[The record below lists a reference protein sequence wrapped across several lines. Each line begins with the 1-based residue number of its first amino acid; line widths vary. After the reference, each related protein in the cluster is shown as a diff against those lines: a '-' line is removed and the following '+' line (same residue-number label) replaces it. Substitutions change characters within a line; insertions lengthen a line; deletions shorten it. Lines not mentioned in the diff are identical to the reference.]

1 MIMNPGM
8 LLFGLIDSGVAFFLV
23 YYIVKARF
31 GGNQKAIARILAAV
45 LGTLVFTIY
54 FAVIVWFNTATY
66 SVTQEVKMVVYLAP
80 FVLSALMTALVLL
93 SQPPKEKEKD
103 EDAED
108 TDKEIEENDTAS
120 ETEKKIF

>member
-23 YYIVKARF
+23 YYMIKARF
-31 GGNQKAIARILAAV
+31 GGNQKAIARILAAI
-45 LGTLVFTIY
+45 LGTLVFTVY

-80 FVLSALMTALVLL
+80 FVFSALMTALVLL
-93 SQPPKEKEKD
+93 SQPPKEKEEKP
-103 EDAED
+103 
-108 TDKEIEENDTAS
+108 EEPDSEGEEEDTAS
-120 ETEKKIF
+120 DTEKAPLS

>member
-31 GGNQKAIARILAAV
+31 GGNQKAIARILAAI

-66 SVTQEVKMVVYLAP
+66 SVAQEVKMVVYLAP
-80 FVLSALMTALVLL
+80 FVLSALMTALVFL

-103 EDAED
+103 EAAEEI
-108 TDKEIEENDTAS
+108 DKESEENDTAS
-120 ETEKKIF
+120 ETEKIF